1 MIVLKYF
8 NESLN
13 FNEWPDTDNYYG
25 LSYDDFRRLLDG
37 IILLIHSKAVE
48 ENLTVKEMKIR
59 SPFHFATAENQ
70 KSVVIGISNDH
81 ALRMNTI
88 YTKYGKKMP
97 NLNDLEL
104 EKELEKMTENE
115 VGYAQNTFMSIN
127 KIVFENDDIQKA
139 LHEPGPFLSNFTG
152 KMKELTEY
160 LKKSES
166 SEKLNRLNR
175 MITCWNMLNMA
186 SMTFVNNLKKEA
198 NIMNINPIFKANNL
212 AINEKQIFYVLEFNS
227 KRQEIFK
234 VVKQALESTFDLS
247 VIKSG
252 SIFTPN
258 QQDIMENIWISICTA
273 KFVVVD
279 ISDRNPNVFYELG
292 ICHTLGKPTM
302 MICDKESFKN
312 DYDGKL
318 PFDINT
324 IGTVFY
330 DNTMAG
336 GDSLKQEVIA
346 RADGFINNKP
356 VILN

>member
-1 MIVLKYF
+1 MKYF

-13 FNEWPDTDNYYG
+13 FNVWSTSKDYYG
-25 LSYDDFRRLLDG
+25 LSYDSFRKLLDS
-37 IILLIHSKAVE
+37 IILLIHSKAIE
-48 ENLTVKEMKIR
+48 NNLTVGQMKIR
-59 SPFHFATAENQ
+59 SPFHCVTAENQ
-70 KSVVIGISNDH
+70 DSVVIGISNEN
-81 ALRMNTI
+81 ALRLGTI
-88 YTKYGKKMP
+88 YSMCGEKMVD
-97 NLNDLEL
+97 LNEQEL
-104 EKELEKMTENE
+104 EKKVESMTANE
-115 VGYAQNTFMSIN
+115 IGYAHNTFTSVD
-127 KIVFENDDIQKA
+127 KTVFENSDVQKA
-139 LHEPGPFLSNFTG
+139 LNDPGSFMSNFIG

-198 NIMNINPIFKANNL
+198 NIMNINPIFKAKNL